1 LFPSFAG
8 GGVATP
14 AANSFLAV
22 SQSPEPKN
30 PMVQQ
35 WSAGIQHQFS
45 RTTTGELNYVGA
57 HGSNLLMRI
66 NIAQALPY
74 TAANPTVAGRKPF
87 PNFGTYIDSDW
98 SGFSDYHAMNATLT
112 HRGRGLLG
120 SVAYTFAKS
129 TDSKSAAAGIGAN
142 ESAGW
147 QGFLNNHDV
156 ARDHGLSSFD
166 VAHRVVASFVWNL
179 PFGKGERIAGDAS
192 GLKQAVIG
200 GWQMNGIY
208 LWQGGFPISVFAADV
223 GGVLDSF
230 GTNRADIVG
239 DIHSGG
245 GTVEQWFNKAA
256 FAQPAL
262 GSFGNSGRSIL
273 RGPGI
278 NNLDFG
284 FFKNFSLPKDATLQL
299 RVEAFN
305 AFNHPQFS
313 TVSQNITA
321 ANFGV
326 VTAARP
332 GRIVQLGAKLL
343 W

>member
-1 LFPSFAG
+1 
-8 GGVATP
+8 
-14 AANSFLAV
+14 
-22 SQSPEPKN
+22 
-30 PMVQQ
+30 
-35 WSAGIQHQFS
+35 
-45 RTTTGELNYVGA
+45 
-57 HGSNLLMRI
+57 MRI
-66 NIAQALPY
+66 NIAQALQY
-74 TAANPTVAGRKPF
+74 TPDNPTVAGRRPY
-87 PNFGTYIDSDW
+87 PNFGTMIDSVW
-98 SGFSDYHAMNATLT
+98 NGFSDYHALNATLT

-120 SVAYTFAKS
+120 SVAYTWAKS

-179 PFGKGERIAGDAS
+179 PFGKGERVGGDAT
-192 GLKQAVIG
+192 GLKQALIG
-200 GWQMNGIY
+200 GWQVNGIY

-239 DIHSGG
+239 DINSGG
-245 GTVEQWFNKAA
+245 GTIEQWFNTSA

-278 NNLDFG
+278 NNLDLG
-284 FFKNFSLPKDATLQL
+284 LFKNFTLPKAATLQF

-305 AFNHPQFS
+305 AFNHPQFLG
-313 TVSQNITA
+313 VSQNITA

-326 VTAARP
+326 VTSARA

>member
-1 LFPSFAG
+1 
-8 GGVATP
+8 
-14 AANSFLAV
+14 
-22 SQSPEPKN
+22 
-30 PMVQQ
+30 M
-35 WSAGIQHQFS
+35 
-45 RTTTGELNYVGA
+45 
-57 HGSNLLMRI
+57 
-66 NIAQALPY
+66 
-74 TAANPTVAGRKPF
+74 
-87 PNFGTYIDSDW
+87 IDSVW
-98 SGFSDYHAMNATLT
+98 NGFSDYHALNATLT

-120 SVAYTFAKS
+120 SVAYTWAKS

-179 PFGKGERIAGDAS
+179 PFGKGERIGGNAS
-192 GLKQAVIG
+192 GLKQALIG

-245 GTVEQWFNKAA
+245 GTIEQWFNTAA

-278 NNLDFG
+278 NNLDLG
-284 FFKNFSLPKDATLQL
+284 FFKNFSLPKNATLQF

-313 TVSQNITA
+313 ACRRTSPPRTSGWSQPPGPA
-321 ANFGV
+321 ASSSWGRSFSGDGSPV
-326 VTAARP
+326 RARRLP
-332 GRIVQLGAKLL
+332 RRRALAGRRPSECRCTSDGRRSVRV
-343 W
+343 